1 MAAQKNSMK
10 KKKTKEETPAKGESR
25 KPTDDMSTMTDEKLN
40 ELILE
45 SCQDMNYLVSLIP
58 ADTYRVPDVAER
70 SKPLKYQ
77 KKVKETV
84 SEKVL
89 RAEKSAKKKAKF
101 AVDRTGGEAGA
112 KEGSD
117 SDEGE
122 ESEDDSEVDMSSEQP
137 RKAVVPGVRAKTPAE
152 LKELLEKK
160 MSALQPKRK
169 EGRSERAES
178 RKRKREEAKEKK
190 KKQQEKDK
198 KSKSFVPIPS
208 PMPKEKRQRK
218 ETEQKTEDFTFG
230 RMKMGGEEIVGGGKN
245 KNKKY
250 RDKPEKLL
258 AKLEEKEKKLE
269 MLGKDTEEGKAFME
283 RQKWGAS
290 IDRAQ
295 GVKVKDDKTLL
306 NKTIKKKQKMKAKT
320 KEKWVKRAN
329 DIEDQRAKKAKEK
342 LENIKKRAEDKKN
355 KKMGI
360 KSKASKGKKK
370 K

>member
-269 MLGKDTEEGKAFME
+269 MLGKDTEEGKAFM
-283 RQKWGAS
+283 
-290 IDRAQ
+290 
-295 GVKVKDDKTLL
+295 VKDDKTLL